1 MSFAAMPLENV
12 RREFSGEKLF
22 YVVGGFTMK
31 KFGIALLLVAILA
44 IAAFAYAALSSEPK
58 EEKRICP
65 ECGMNAAKSPVEVKH
80 GDVSFAALECWFEYS
95 TEKEISFTAAKILDY
110 PTATAKTRKYIGLDK
125 AFFVE
130 AKKLKYT
137 MPPYIVAFAKEDA
150 AKSFA
155 TDNETTVIGLSDVQ
169 TMLSSDDD
177 DNASHEG
184 HGGGGDD
191 GCCGDDSG
199 SGHEGHH

>member
-1 MSFAAMPLENV
+1 MPLENV

-22 YVVGGFTMK
+22 YVVGGFTLK

-44 IAAFAYAALSSEPK
+44 IAAYAYAALSSEPK

-65 ECGMNAAKSPVEVKH
+65 QCGMNAAKSPVEVKY
-80 GDVSFAALECWFEYS
+80 GDVSFAALDCWSEYS
-95 TEKEISFTAAKILDY
+95 TEKEISFTAAKMLDY

-130 AKKLKYT
+130 AKKLKNT

-155 TDNETTVIGLSDVQ
+155 TENETQVISLSDVQ
-169 TMLSSDDD
+169 SKLSSDEDTD
-177 DNASHEG
+177 ASHEG
-184 HGGGGDD
+184 HGDGGGD
-191 GCCGDDSG
+191 GCCASGSG